1 MKSERGLPHIQN
13 SLSTEKGFVLPNAHG
28 QNSVKPENG
37 VMLSQNYKLNS
48 VNPSKSPV
56 HVQNSG
62 NDIAHMQNAVK
73 EPSYVSQSGTATRRT
88 TPV

>member
-1 MKSERGLPHIQN
+1 MQNSVKSERGLPHIQN
-13 SLSTEKGFVLPNAHG
+13 SLSTEKGFAHG

-48 VNPSKSPV
+48 VNPSKSAA

-73 EPSYVSQSGTATRRT
+73 EPSYASQSGTRRT